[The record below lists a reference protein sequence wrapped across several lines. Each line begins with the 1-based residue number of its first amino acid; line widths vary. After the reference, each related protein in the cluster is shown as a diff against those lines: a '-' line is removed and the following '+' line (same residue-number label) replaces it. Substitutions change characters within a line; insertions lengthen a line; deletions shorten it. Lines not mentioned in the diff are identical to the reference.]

1 MRPARDDHSTL
12 DRGHYEGIQKPPWS
26 QLKRGGGL
34 LLLHGGMPGM
44 VDAKLEEMSGVCG
57 WGTMESCYSA
67 GDDRVQRFSRFGG
80 FEMSA
85 LGRLM

>member
-1 MRPARDDHSTL
+1 
-12 DRGHYEGIQKPPWS
+12 
-26 QLKRGGGL
+26 
-34 LLLHGGMPGM
+34 LLHGGMPGM

-67 GDDRVQRFSRFGG
+67 GDDRVLRFSRFGG